1 MNTGAPATSSH
12 WRAAG
17 LMLASTVLFGF
28 MVVTIRLAAASLHTF
43 EIAFFRNFFGLLAAL
58 PLLLIHGPGL
68 LRTTQFPRYLFR
80 CVIGICSMLAGFWA
94 IGHLPLAQAVSLSYS
109 TPLFVTLAAAA
120 MLNERVRARRWTAVV
135 LGFVGVLVIVRPGT
149 AEFTADA
156 MIAVLAA
163 VMSALVA
170 IQIKQLSQTE
180 PADRIVIYTT
190 LLWVPMSLLPALAVW
205 EWPQGITWVWVV
217 AAGVLGTGGHMLW
230 TRALKLGEVSALT
243 PISFMQLPVVA
254 LFGWLLFDE
263 TLDAWTLAGAGIIFG
278 ANAYIAH
285 REAVL
290 SRRAASEA
298 PSAAAKPGE

>member
-1 MNTGAPATSSH
+1 
-12 WRAAG
+12 
-17 LMLASTVLFGF
+17 
-28 MVVTIRLAAASLHTF
+28 
-43 EIAFFRNFFGLLAAL
+43 
-58 PLLLIHGPGL
+58 
-68 LRTTQFPRYLFR
+68 
-80 CVIGICSMLAGFWA
+80 
-94 IGHLPLAQAVSLSYS
+94 
-109 TPLFVTLAAAA
+109 
-120 MLNERVRARRWTAVV
+120 
-135 LGFVGVLVIVRPGT
+135 
-149 AEFTADA
+149 
-156 MIAVLAA
+156 
-163 VMSALVA
+163 
-170 IQIKQLSQTE
+170 
-180 PADRIVIYTT
+180 
-190 LLWVPMSLLPALAVW
+190 MSLLPALAVW
-205 EWPQGITWVWVV
+205 EWPQGITWVWVI